1 MRDTGDY
8 YGCGHN
14 GGDYGDGTPY
24 LLDVPSWRPMSDSL
38 VWVKHTLLLLG
49 GRLPP
54 VDFGGIADA
63 CQHFGHGM
71 GIVFFDG
78 RAGYT
83 NGNGTA

>member
-14 GGDYGDGTPY
+14 GGDYGDSTPY

-49 GRLPP
+49 GRLPQWILA
-54 VDFGGIADA
+54 VLLMLVSTSVMAWGLF
-63 CQHFGHGM
+63 
-71 GIVFFDG
+71 V
-78 RAGYT
+78 
-83 NGNGTA
+83 